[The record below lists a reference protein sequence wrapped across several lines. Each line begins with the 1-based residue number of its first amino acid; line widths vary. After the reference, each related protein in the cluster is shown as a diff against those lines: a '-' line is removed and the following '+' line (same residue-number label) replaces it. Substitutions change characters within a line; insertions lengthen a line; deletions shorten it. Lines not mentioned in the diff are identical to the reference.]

1 MSIQTKTNMV
11 SKERKKDARDLTE
24 VVNNSDSMRTG
35 KGD

>member
-24 VVNNSDSMRTG
+24 VVNNSDSMRIG

>member
-24 VVNNSDSMRTG
+24 VVNNSDSI
-35 KGD
+35 